1 MIPNKTIL
9 AASLNE
15 KVIMEIENT
24 FKNDGNISII
34 MVLSGKKLIG
44 RCLQTIPDLIILDYS
59 FFQDRIS
66 DNSFEMII
74 TIIKCLEELQNTKIM
89 LVSDI
94 KNKLPLEMVDVDA
107 HLYLSDFNQETLREK
122 VLALINIP
130 IQISTPT
137 SNRRKWPRANVG
149 IPAQIEYVLSDSI
162 SVVHKKDGIIQDISV
177 GGLCLFLKEQ
187 LDDLKLKKD
196 DKVVLSTNTYPLTHW
211 KSLSQVVRP
220 QKNSYGLSFMKISN
234 MNLEKIREFFHA

>member
-1 MIPNKTIL
+1 
-9 AASLNE
+9 
-15 KVIMEIENT
+15 
-24 FKNDGNISII
+24 
-34 MVLSGKKLIG
+34 MVLSGRKLIG